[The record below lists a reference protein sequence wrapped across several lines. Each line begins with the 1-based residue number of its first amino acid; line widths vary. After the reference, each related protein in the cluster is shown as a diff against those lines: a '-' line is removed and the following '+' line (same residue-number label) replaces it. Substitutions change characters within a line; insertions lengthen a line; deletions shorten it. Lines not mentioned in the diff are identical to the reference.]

1 MNSKKGNE
9 KFPFFILNNLIIM
22 AKEINNVP
30 SNDKIRKPIAKKEYS
45 LDNFKKKAGIEDFP
59 DKPLIWIIMS
69 KGFRKACGLPGF
81 AKGYV
86 NQVRGHTNTGK
97 STAICEV
104 LVEAQKMGMLPIF
117 IDTENNMGKGNYRL
131 TELGFDFNNYI
142 RIDNDYLLQNF
153 GKIQDKDRKEAAIED
168 LAKCFYYFL
177 NMQAA
182 GELPYDLLFA
192 VDSIGTLNCI
202 KTINALE
209 KDDAQ
214 NNMWNA
220 GAYEKAFMYL
230 LNNTIPS
237 SRKTNKPY
245 TNTVVATQKIWI
257 DNMNKG
263 VVKHKGGETWNLGAR
278 LIYHFG
284 GIITHGTKAAT
295 ADSKKRTVSYG
306 IETKIGVAKNHVDGP
321 LGGISMEGR
330 IVSTPLGFVAPE
342 DVDEFKKKHILYFR
356 NLFEDDSINA
366 DDITLSTKE
375 IDANGKISFAEDFVQ
390 KSPEITETENE

>member
-1 MNSKKGNE
+1 
-9 KFPFFILNNLIIM
+9 M
-22 AKEINNVP
+22 AAKAEEVP
-30 SNDKIRKPIAKKEYS
+30 SNDKVRKPIPKKNFS
-45 LDNFKKKAGIEDFP
+45 LDNFKKKVGVDDVP
-59 DKPLIWIIMS
+59 DKPLIWIPMS
-69 KGFRKACGLPGF
+69 AGFKKACGLPGF

-104 LVEAQKMGMLPIF
+104 LVETQKMGILPIL
-117 IDTENNMGKGNYRL
+117 IDTENNMGKGSYRL
-131 TELGFDFNNYI
+131 TELGFDFDNYI
-142 RIDNDYLLQNF
+142 RVDNDFLLQKF
-153 GKIQDKDRKEAAIED
+153 GKVQDKDRKEAAIED

-177 NMQAA
+177 DMQAN
-182 GELPYDLLFA
+182 GELPFDLLFA
-192 VDSIGTLNCI
+192 IDSIGTLNCI
-202 KTINALE
+202 QTINAQV
-209 KDDAQ
+209 KDDSQ

-237 SRKTNKPY
+237 SRKINKQY

-306 IETKIGVAKNHVDGP
+306 IETKISVAKNHVDGP
-321 LGGISMEGR
+321 LGGISMQGT
-330 IVSTPLGFVAPE
+330 IISTPLGFVNP
-342 DVDEFKKKHILYFR
+342 DDIDEFKKKHILYFR
-356 NLFEDDSINA
+356 NLFEDDTINP
-366 DDITLSTKE
+366 DELTLSTKN
-375 IDANGKISFAEDFVQ
+375 IDANGKISFEDEIIE
-390 KSPEITETENE
+390 KSPELPESEVI

>member
-1 MNSKKGNE
+1 
-9 KFPFFILNNLIIM
+9 M
-22 AKEINNVP
+22 AKETEIPENNKV
-30 SNDKIRKPIAKKEYS
+30 RKPTPKKTFS
-45 LDNFKKKAGIEDFP
+45 LDNFKKKANIEDVP
-59 DKPLIWIIMS
+59 DKELQWIKMS
-69 KGFRKACGLPGF
+69 DGFKKATGLPGF

-86 NQVRGHTNTGK
+86 CQVRGHTNTGK

-104 LVEAQKMGMLPIF
+104 LVESQKMGILPIL
-117 IDTENNMGKGNYRL
+117 IDTENNMGRGNYRL
-131 TELGFDFNNYI
+131 TELGFDFDNYI
-142 RIDNDYLLQNF
+142 RVDNDYLLREF
-153 GKIQDKDRKEAAIED
+153 GKKQDKDRNEAAIED

-177 NMQAA
+177 DQQASGA
-182 GELPYDLLFA
+182 LPYDLLFA
-192 VDSIGTLNCI
+192 IDSIGTLNCI
-202 KTINALE
+202 KTINAAE
-209 KDDAQ
+209 KDDTN

-237 SRKTNKPY
+237 SRKINRPF
-245 TNTVVATQKIWI
+245 TNTVVAVQKIWI

-284 GIITHGTKAAT
+284 GIVTHGTKAAT

-306 IETKIGVAKNHVDGP
+306 VETKIGVAKNHVDGP

-330 IVSTPLGFVAPE
+330 IISTPYGFVAPE

-366 DDITLSTKE
+366 DELTLGTKN
-375 IDANGKISFAEDFVQ
+375 IDANGKISFADDIIERAP
-390 KSPEITETENE
+390 SIEEENKEE

>member
-1 MNSKKGNE
+1 MSKE
-9 KFPFFILNNLIIM
+9 LLHID
-22 AKEINNVP
+22 EENVP
-30 SNDKIRKPIAKKEYS
+30 ANNKMRKPVAKKTFS
-45 LDNFKKKAGIEDFP
+45 LDNFKKKAKVDDVP
-59 DKPLIWIIMS
+59 DKPLIWIQMS
-69 KGFRKACGLPGF
+69 DGFKKACGLPGF

-104 LVEAQKMGMLPIF
+104 LVTSQKMGILPIL
-117 IDTENNMGKGNYRL
+117 IDTENNMGKGSYRL
-131 TELGFDFNNYI
+131 TELGFDFDNYI
-142 RIDNDYLLQNF
+142 RIDNDYLLKNF
-153 GKIQDKDRKEAAIED
+153 GIVQDKDRKEAAIED

-177 NMQAA
+177 DMQAN
-182 GELPYDLLFA
+182 GDLPYDLLFA
-192 VDSIGTLNCI
+192 IDSIGTLNCI
-202 KTINALE
+202 KTINAAE
-209 KDDAQ
+209 KDEAN

-237 SRKTNKPY
+237 SRKINRPY

-284 GIITHGTKAAT
+284 GIVTHGTKAAT

-306 IETKIGVAKNHVDGP
+306 IETKISVAKNHVDGP
-321 LGGISMEGR
+321 LGGISMQGT
-330 IVSTPLGFVAPE
+330 IISTPLGFVSPD
-342 DVDEFKKKHILYFR
+342 DVDAFKKKNILYFR

-366 DDITLSTKE
+366 DEVTLSTKN
-375 IDANGKISFAEDFVQ
+375 IDANGKISFEDEIVERSETQ
-390 KSPEITETENE
+390 PEE

>member
-1 MNSKKGNE
+1 
-9 KFPFFILNNLIIM
+9 M
-22 AKEINNVP
+22 AAKAEEVP
-30 SNDKIRKPIAKKEYS
+30 SNDKVRKPIPKKNFS
-45 LDNFKKKAGIEDFP
+45 LDNFKKKVGVDDVP
-59 DKPLIWIIMS
+59 DKQLIWIPMS
-69 KGFRKACGLPGF
+69 AGFKKACGLPGF

-86 NQVRGHTNTGK
+86 CQVRGHTNTGK

-104 LVEAQKMGMLPIF
+104 LVEAQKMGILPIL

-142 RIDNDYLLQNF
+142 RVDNDFLLQKF

-177 NMQAA
+177 DMQAN
-182 GELPYDLLFA
+182 GELPFDLLFA
-192 VDSIGTLNCI
+192 IDSIGTLNCI
-202 KTINALE
+202 QTINAQV
-209 KDDAQ
+209 KDDSQ

-237 SRKTNKPY
+237 SRKINKPY

-306 IETKIGVAKNHVDGP
+306 IETKISVAKNHVDGP
-321 LGGISMEGR
+321 LGGISMQGT
-330 IVSTPLGFVAPE
+330 IISTPLGFVNP
-342 DVDEFKKKHILYFR
+342 DDIDEFKKKHILYFR
-356 NLFEDDSINA
+356 NLFEDDTINA
-366 DDITLSTKE
+366 DELTLSTKN
-375 IDANGKISFAEDFVQ
+375 IDANGKISFEDEIIE
-390 KSPEITETENE
+390 KSPELPEPEVI

>member
-1 MNSKKGNE
+1 
-9 KFPFFILNNLIIM
+9 M
-22 AKEINNVP
+22 AAKAEEVP
-30 SNDKIRKPIAKKEYS
+30 SNDKVRKPIPKKNFS
-45 LDNFKKKAGIEDFP
+45 LDNFKKKVGVDDVP
-59 DKPLIWIIMS
+59 DKPLIWIPMS
-69 KGFRKACGLPGF
+69 AGFKKACGLPGF

-86 NQVRGHTNTGK
+86 CQVRGHTNTGK

-104 LVEAQKMGMLPIF
+104 LVEAQKMGILPIL

-142 RIDNDYLLQNF
+142 RVDNDFLLQKF

-177 NMQAA
+177 DMQAN
-182 GELPYDLLFA
+182 GELPFDLLFA
-192 VDSIGTLNCI
+192 IDSIGTLNCI
-202 KTINALE
+202 QTINAQV
-209 KDDAQ
+209 KDDSQ

-237 SRKTNKPY
+237 SRKINKPY

-306 IETKIGVAKNHVDGP
+306 IETKISVAKNHVDGP
-321 LGGISMEGR
+321 LGGISMQGT
-330 IVSTPLGFVAPE
+330 IISTPLGFVNP
-342 DVDEFKKKHILYFR
+342 DDIDEFKKKHILYFR
-356 NLFEDDSINA
+356 NLFEDDTINA
-366 DDITLSTKE
+366 DELTLSTKN
-375 IDANGKISFAEDFVQ
+375 IDANGKISFEDEIIE
-390 KSPEITETENE
+390 KSPELPEPEVI